1 MGKHA
6 KTRKGFTVFEFRYY
20 KRKAVAVWIKVRR
33 LVHARLNNG

>member
-6 KTRKGFTVFEFRYY
+6 KVRRGFTAFEYRYY
-20 KRKAVAVWIKVRR
+20 KRKVLAVWIKLRR